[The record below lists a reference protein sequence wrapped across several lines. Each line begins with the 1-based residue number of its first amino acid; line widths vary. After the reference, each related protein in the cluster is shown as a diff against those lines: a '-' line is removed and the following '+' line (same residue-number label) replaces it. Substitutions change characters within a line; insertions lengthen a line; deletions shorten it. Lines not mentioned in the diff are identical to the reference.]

1 VTRDLDY
8 VRNFLLE
15 LEAEGDYALRG
26 FHDETSDKEMNHIL
40 IMADAGLLVK
50 QGKYE
55 YRITWQGYDYL
66 DAVRD
71 DENWRKTRAGLAKIG
86 GGTFEIVKEL
96 ATAYIKQSAM
106 EKLGI
111 NL

>member
-1 VTRDLDY
+1 M
-8 VRNFLLE
+8 E
-15 LEAEGDYALRG
+15 SEGDYALRALLY
-26 FHDETSDKEMNHIL
+26 ETSEKEMNHIL

-50 QGKYE
+50 QGKYT
-55 YRITWQGYDYL
+55 YRISWQGYEYL

-71 DENWRKTRAGLAKIG
+71 DDNWRKTKAGLAKIG

-96 ATAYIKQSAM
+96 ATAYIKQSAK

-111 NL
+111 TL